1 MTYTYKPRG
10 VCSQRMEIEV
20 DDRKETILGLKVV
33 GGCPGNLLGIS
44 SLVKNRPVDE
54 VIKLL
59 SGIRCGNKSSSCPD
73 QLAQALKLIKQNG
86 QAELN

>member
-1 MTYTYKPRG
+1 MTFSYTPHG

-20 DDRKETILGLKVV
+20 DDNKETILSLKVI

-54 VIKLL
+54 IIKLL
-59 SGIRCGNKSSSCPD
+59 AGTRCGNKSTSCPD
-73 QLAQALKLIKQNG
+73 QLAQALTLIKQG
-86 QAELN
+86 GSQKLN